1 MALQTLLILFAGI
14 NRRSILGGAGA
25 HAGMLIN
32 VKPPPVVYFYGEVN
46 TETCFKL
53 QASLR
58 SADHA
63 VRGTTVPVHLHIQS
77 FGGDLLPLLSVL
89 DCIDD
94 MNHPLWT
101 FIDGYAASAATVLSV
116 YGQKR
121 FMTSRSVALI
131 HELRASPSGPLSE
144 IENEMRLA
152 RGMAR
157 EMYKIYMTKT
167 QMNST
172 TLAQVLDADA
182 WMDAR
187 KCIELGIVDEIC

>member
-1 MALQTLLILFAGI
+1 MALHTFLILFAGI
-14 NRRSILGGAGA
+14 NRRRILGGAGA

-46 TETCFKL
+46 SETCFEW
-53 QASLR
+53 QDSLR
-58 SADHA
+58 SAVRA

-77 FGGDLLPLLSVL
+77 FGGDLLPLFSVL
-89 DCIDD
+89 DCIND

-101 FIDGYAASAATVLSV
+101 FMDGYAASAESVLSV

-121 FMTSRSVALI
+121 FMTSRSIALF

-157 EMYKIYMTKT
+157 
-167 QMNST
+167 
-172 TLAQVLDADA
+172 
-182 WMDAR
+182 
-187 KCIELGIVDEIC
+187 KCIIFTCKKPKSIQRHSHKYSTQTLG